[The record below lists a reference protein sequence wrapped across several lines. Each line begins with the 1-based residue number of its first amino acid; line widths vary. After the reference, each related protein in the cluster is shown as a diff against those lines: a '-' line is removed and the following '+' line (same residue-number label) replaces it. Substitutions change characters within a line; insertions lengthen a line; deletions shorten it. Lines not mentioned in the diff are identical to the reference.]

1 MYIED
6 FHSQS
11 QKKDILPPEK
21 QELIDDNGMMEEKLI
36 GAPHEGVIE
45 KHPYDTLIHW
55 KAPEFE
61 MVERDNKWL
70 IYVTIS
76 LILIVAYA
84 IYTNSIIMA
93 ITFILLGI
101 VGYMHFE
108 REPRILT
115 FRITP
120 DGVAAGRELYLFSN
134 ISSFWIFYEPE
145 GKKLI
150 SLHTNSYLTPFVHM
164 PIHEEDP
171 VEIREVLLK
180 YIPEVKQEP
189 GIVDAF
195 ERLLGI

>member
-1 MYIED
+1 MYIEN
-6 FHSQS
+6 FHPD
-11 QKKDILPPEK
+11 KKAADQPK
-21 QELIDDNGMMEEKLI
+21 SQELIENDEIMNEKLI
-36 GAPHEGVIE
+36 ETPHEGIIE

-55 KAPEFE
+55 RAPEFE
-61 MVERDNKWL
+61 IIERDKQWL
-70 IYVTIS
+70 VYVTIA
-76 LILIVAYA
+76 LVLIVAYA

-101 VGYMHFE
+101 VGYMHLE
-108 REPRILT
+108 REPRTLT

-120 DGVAAGRELYLFSN
+120 DGVAAGKEIYLFSN

-150 SLHTNSYLTPFVHM
+150 SLHTNSYLAPFVHM

>member
-1 MYIED
+1 MYIEN
-6 FHSQS
+6 FHPD
-11 QKKDILPPEK
+11 KKAADQPK
-21 QELIDDNGMMEEKLI
+21 SQELIENDELMNEKLI
-36 GAPHEGVIE
+36 EAPHEGIIE

-55 KAPEFE
+55 RAPEFE
-61 MVERDNKWL
+61 IIERDKQWL
-70 IYVTIS
+70 VYVTIA
-76 LILIVAYA
+76 LIFIVAYA

-120 DGVAAGRELYLFSN
+120 DGVAAGKEIYLFSN

-150 SLHTNSYLTPFVHM
+150 SLHTNSYLAPFVHM